1 MNDETTRAADNRL
14 LYSPEH
20 LPRLGI
26 TFSPTSL
33 RRLEAEGRFP
43 KRVRVGVR
51 SIAWLASEIH
61 EHINKLA
68 AEREV
73 A

>member
-1 MNDETTRAADNRL
+1 MKDETKQAVECRL

-20 LPRLGI
+20 LPRLGL

-33 RRLEAEGRFP
+33 RRLESQGKFP
-43 KRVRVGVR
+43 KRLRISDR
-51 SIAWLASEIH
+51 SIGWLVSEIH
-61 EHINKLA
+61 DHIAKLA